1 MAEISKITI
10 GTSTY
15 DIKDAY
21 AREQI
26 VGGVHYVGKTN
37 AALTDGATTKPI
49 KIYDAE
55 TTTWVDYEQAN
66 GDVVIYEKAEGRH
79 LEFIWNGNHWDEFG
93 STGELGTAAF
103 KDYENVNLEHN
114 HALTYA
120 STTANV
126 SFGSNAKTGDVVT
139 GASLSSVDSLGD
151 FNYVS
156 EVKVSDAAVKPSI
169 VVPDV
174 INGTCTPKGSV
185 TLGGTETETTGGA
198 VDYETNTI
206 TSAVSVA
213 DHTVNVTGG
222 SVTITQGTVSG
233 STEGVKASLAGAPVF
248 TGTQATITPSKSS
261 TNITVSG
268 ETLIIP
274 ASVITSVGSA
284 TYTPEGTNDAPNIT
298 VTQGT
303 ISGSTVGVSATY
315 KNPTVTVSKHSVTNG
330 TITLPDLTLTAPRYW
345 KATSATFSGQS
356 TTVSG
361 TTGYQGNSKYA
372 LAYIN
377 GEYKEYDGN
386 SPDAASATVSLGMAV
401 IPKTKAAR
409 LNVTT
414 GTVGVTGLS
423 GSVKYDKANTPTG
436 AALSKTITALKA

>member
-222 SVTITQGTVSG
+222 S
-233 STEGVKASLAGAPVF
+233 L
-248 TGTQATITPSKSS
+248 
-261 TNITVSG
+261 
-268 ETLIIP
+268 L
-274 ASVITSVGSA
+274 
-284 TYTPEGTNDAPNIT
+284 
-298 VTQGT
+298 
-303 ISGSTVGVSATY
+303 
-315 KNPTVTVSKHSVTNG
+315 H
-330 TITLPDLTLTAPRYW
+330 
-345 KATSATFSGQS
+345 
-356 TTVSG
+356 
-361 TTGYQGNSKYA
+361 
-372 LAYIN
+372 
-377 GEYKEYDGN
+377 
-386 SPDAASATVSLGMAV
+386 
-401 IPKTKAAR
+401 
-409 LNVTT
+409 
-414 GTVGVTGLS
+414 
-423 GSVKYDKANTPTG
+423 
-436 AALSKTITALKA
+436 

>member
-15 DIKDAY
+15 DIKDAV
-21 AREQI
+21 ARATL

-37 AALTDGATTKPI
+37 TALTDGATTKPI

-55 TTTWVDYEQAN
+55 IAKWEPYDQAN

-103 KDYENVNLEHN
+103 IDYDEQNLQHTHE
-114 HALTYA
+114 LTYT

-126 SFGSNAKTGDVVT
+126 SFGSDAKTGSVVT
-139 GASLSSVDSLGD
+139 DASLSSVDSLGD

-156 EVKVSDAAVKPSI
+156 EVEVSDATFKPSI

-174 INGTCTPKGSV
+174 ISGTCTPKGSV
-185 TLGGTETETTGGA
+185 TINEAETATTGGA
-198 VDYETNTI
+198 VGYETDTI

-213 DHTVNVTGG
+213 NHTVNVTGG
-222 SVTITQGTVSG
+222 SVTITQGTISG
-233 STEGVKASLAGAPVF
+233 TTSGVKASLAAAPIF

-261 TNITVSG
+261 ADITVSG

-284 TYTPEGTNDAPNIT
+284 TYTPAGKNDTPSIN
-298 VTQGT
+298 VTQGSV
-303 ISGSTVGVSATY
+303 SGSTVGVSATHT
-315 KNPTVTVSKHSVTNG
+315 NPTVTVSAHSVTNG
-330 TITLPDLTLTAPRYW
+330 TITLPALTLTAPRYQR
-345 KATSATFSGQS
+345 ATSASFSGSS
-356 TTVSG
+356 TSVSG

-377 GEYKEYDGN
+377 GGYKEYDGD

-401 IPKTKAAR
+401 IPKTKAAK
-409 LNVTT
+409 LSVTT
-414 GTVGVTGLS
+414 GTVDITGLS
-423 GSVKYDKANTPTG
+423 GSITYDKANTPTG
-436 AALSKTITALKA
+436 AALNVDVLKVKA

>member
-15 DIKDAY
+15 DIKDAV
-21 AREQI
+21 ARAGI
-26 VGGVHYVGKTN
+26 AGGVHYAGITTT
-37 AALTDGATTKPI
+37 ALSDKATTSPI
-49 KIYDAE
+49 TIDGKSYTPTA
-55 TTTWVDYEQAN
+55 
-66 GDVVIYEKAEGRH
+66 GDIVIYVKSDDKH
-79 LEFIWNGNHWDEFG
+79 LEFIWNAKAETPHWDEFG

-103 KDYENVNLEHN
+103 KDYENVNLEHT
-114 HALTYA
+114 HALTYT

-139 GASLSSVDSLGD
+139 GASLGSVDSLGD

-156 EVKVSDAAVKPSI
+156 EVEVSDATVKPSI

-174 INGTCTPKGSV
+174 ISGTCTPKGSV
-185 TLGGTETETTGGA
+185 TLGDTETETTGGA
-198 VDYETNTI
+198 VDYETDTI

-213 DHTVNVTGG
+213 NHTVNVTGG
-222 SVTITQGTVSG
+222 SVTITQGKISG
-233 STEGVKASLAGAPVF
+233 TTSGVKASLAAAPVF
-248 TGTQATITPSKSS
+248 TGTQATITPSNSS
-261 TNITVSG
+261 VDITVSG

-284 TYTPEGTNDAPNIT
+284 TYTPAGTNDTPSIT
-298 VTQGT
+298 VTQGSV
-303 ISGSTVGVSATY
+303 SGSTADVSATY
-315 KNPTVTVSKHSVTNG
+315 TNPTVTVSAHSVTNG
-330 TITLPDLTLTAPRYW
+330 AITLPALTLTAPRYR

-361 TTGYQGNSKYA
+361 TTDYQGNSKYA

-401 IPKTKAAR
+401 IPKTKAAK

-414 GTVGVTGLS
+414 GTVSVTGLS
-423 GSVKYDKANTPTG
+423 GSVKYDKANTPTSAG
-436 AALSKTITALKA
+436 LSKTITALKA